1 MVRRVLFGGIT
12 ALIAFAGCS
21 LLVDTEGLTGGAASS
36 SSSSSSSAGGTG
48 DGAVA
53 IRDAE
58 GVFEA
63 APLLD
68 SAIPADAAPGVCP
81 PNPIICDGFESGN
94 AGPWT
99 VEKSN
104 TGVVDFPA
112 GLGHNGSIA
121 FRSFSPAH
129 DGGSSEAEM
138 RIPLN
143 PPRGVGATVYFRAYV
158 FFPVQLLPETTFTK
172 WRTTG
177 SDDMNLKI
185 DASGRV
191 LVDADNAHEGP
202 EIPGRDAL
210 PVGKWL
216 CVDWRVTFGKPGH
229 QVVLVDGVPQVDAD
243 DVNIDASLFDQ
254 VGIGMVAAQ
263 GKADQTVLV
272 DDVIVS
278 DTLVGCP

>member
-1 MVRRVLFGGIT
+1 VRWAFFGGI
-12 ALIAFAGCS
+12 AGFVFAGCS
-21 LLVDTEGLTGGAASS
+21 LLVDTDGLSGGAASGS

-48 DGAVA
+48 DGAVQV
-53 IRDAE
+53 RDAE
-58 GVFEA
+58 GIA
-63 APLLD
+63 DAPTLD

-81 PNPIICDGFESGN
+81 SNPIVCDDFESSN
-94 AGPWT
+94 PGPWT
-99 VEKSN
+99 IHKSN

-112 GLGHNGSIA
+112 GLGHSGSVA

-129 DGGSSEAEM
+129 DGGVSEAEM
-138 RIPLN
+138 RVPLN

-158 FFPVQLLPETTFTK
+158 FFPVQLLPDTTFTK

-185 DASGRV
+185 DPSGRV
-191 LVDADNAHEGP
+191 LVDADNAHAGN
-202 EIPGRDAL
+202 EIPGVNAL
-210 PVGKWL
+210 PAGKWL

-229 QVVLVDGVPQVDAD
+229 SVVLVDGVLQVDAD
-243 DVNIDASLFDQ
+243 DVNIDVSLFDE